1 LPGDDN
7 AATGTEDF
15 GAGESGKHPMALSS
29 ASSESLSL
37 WSFCR
42 MPAVPE
48 GGGAAGVL
56 TPVETVEAGR

>member
-48 GGGAAGVL
+48 GAGVL